1 MTLDKLE
8 VLFPPEEIARRT
20 AELGKRISSDYR
32 RKKSILAVVLM
43 NGGMFFGADLLRSIS
58 VPVQLDA
65 ISVSSYRNRR
75 SSGELDFRSAM
86 KLDVQGR
93 HILLI
98 DEVFD
103 TGFTLGELRCL
114 MMEQG
119 ASSVRAAV
127 AVVKDIS
134 RPEEVPLPEYVG
146 FHAPDRYL
154 VGYGMD
160 CDEDGRQLPFI
171 GAL

>member
-1 MTLDKLE
+1 MTPGELE
-8 VLFPPEEIARRT
+8 VLFTAEEIARRT

-32 RKKSILAVVLM
+32 KKGSILAVVLM
-43 NGGMFFGADLLRSIS
+43 NGGMFFAADLIRSIS
-58 VPVQLDA
+58 IPVQLDA
-65 ISVSSYRNRR
+65 ISVSSYRGRR

-86 KLDVQGR
+86 KLDVRDR

-103 TGFTLGELRCL
+103 TGHTLGELRSL

-119 ASSVRAAV
+119 AVSVRAAV
-127 AVVKDIS
+127 AVVKDVP
-134 RPEEVPLPEYVG
+134 RPEEIPPPEYVG

-160 CDEDGRQLPFI
+160 CDEDGRQIPFI